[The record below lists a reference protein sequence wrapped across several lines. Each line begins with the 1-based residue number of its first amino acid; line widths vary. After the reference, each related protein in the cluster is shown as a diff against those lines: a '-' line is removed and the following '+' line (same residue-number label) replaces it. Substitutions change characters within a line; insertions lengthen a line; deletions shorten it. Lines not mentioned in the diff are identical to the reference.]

1 MQPITRPSSLK
12 QSVIDSIKASIITG
26 ELELGQQL
34 SERALADKLNVSKT
48 PVREALAHLR
58 LEGLVEVYP
67 QRGAYVFTPNSTE
80 VIEMCELRQT
90 LEASALRMA
99 IERNPAET
107 ERDLEIVVRRME
119 LARSKDDR
127 RAYLAEDSLFHLA
140 LFSHCGNNLM
150 LQNYQMLVGK
160 IGALRTHLAQRPG
173 HTDLSFAEHKSI
185 LAAVKQ
191 RDPKTALSTLD
202 THIDRTR
209 LSYTSEVARI
219 SVLNAETEKPTK
231 RVVRRVIAKKSI

>member
-1 MQPITRPSSLK
+1 MQPIQRPSSLK
-12 QSVIDSIKASIITG
+12 QSVIESIKASIISG

-58 LEGLVEVYP
+58 VEGLVEVYP
-67 QRGAYVFTPNSTE
+67 QRGAYVFTPNGTE

-99 IERNPAET
+99 IERNPGET
-107 ERDLEIVVRRME
+107 ARDLEIIVKRME
-119 LARSKDDR
+119 LARIKDNR
-127 RAYLAEDSLFHLA
+127 RAYLEEDSLFHLT

-150 LQNYQMLVGK
+150 LQTYEMLVGK

-185 LAAVKQ
+185 LAAVKK
-191 RDPKTALSTLD
+191 RDPKAALSTLD

-209 LSYTSEVARI
+209 LSYTSEVTRI
-219 SVLNAETEKPTK
+219 SMANNEVEKATK
-231 RVVRRVIAKKSI
+231 KAVRKVKA